1 MEINFSKVHEE
12 KEMYAVL
19 KASVI
24 NGKEI
29 ESQLLGIYE
38 SEDDV
43 KKAKK
48 KLSVDG
54 HKTVVKVKVHID
66 PIEYLWDIDNIK

>member
-29 ESQLLGIYE
+29 E
-38 SEDDV
+38 
-43 KKAKK
+43 
-48 KLSVDG
+48 
-54 HKTVVKVKVHID
+54 VKVKVHID
-66 PIEYLWDIDNIK
+66 PIEYLGDIDNIK

>member
-54 HKTVVKVKVHID
+54 HK
-66 PIEYLWDIDNIK
+66 L

>member
-43 KKAKK
+43 KKQRK
-48 KLSVDG
+48 
-54 HKTVVKVKVHID
+54 
-66 PIEYLWDIDNIK
+66 N